1 MNTETLFDN
10 LHQGFRITVGATAS
24 LLETIQ
30 DSEKRS
36 QTFSDFQSEFSQK
49 AQEWASKGE
58 TTEQEA
64 RRITQEWLEKLRNNS
79 TEVNND
85 AGSPTETE
93 VTVSSET
100 EVKKQIRELTQK
112 ISSLREEL
120 EELREAS

>member
-10 LHQGFRITVGATAS
+10 LHQSFRITVGATAS
-24 LLETIQ
+24 LVETLQ

-36 QTFSDFQSEFSQK
+36 QTFSDFQSEFSKK

-64 RRITQEWLEKLRNNS
+64 RRITQEWLEKLRNNP

-85 AGSPTETE
+85 SVSQTETE
-93 VTVSSET
+93 GTVSSET
-100 EVKKQIRELTQK
+100 DVKKQIRELTQQ